1 MKHFFK
7 VRSTYFF
14 QDTGDTRE
22 SPAIYVSKHLLDE
35 GANLSIY
42 DPKVKIRIFIKWMK
56 HFYNIGLCLVRTIFY
71 SSIIEVSETFFII
84 S

>member
-1 MKHFFK
+1 MPHHVSSEPFL
-7 VRSTYFF
+7 VTF

-42 DPKVKIRIFIKWMK
+42 DPKVKTYFQ
-56 HFYNIGLCLVRTIFY
+56 
-71 SSIIEVSETFFII
+71 
-84 S
+84 